1 LRINVVKEHGAG
13 PPPATLQDLRE
24 HLDAAVS
31 GRGDARIGRRSA
43 QVLEG
48 MLAAPRQAAVFSIS
62 ELGAAFGVHPSTLT
76 RLAKALG
83 FRGFSDFQSV
93 FRRHV
98 AGTGHFYSEQASQLR
113 AVSGAQRDSLA
124 LFSRIARDERGNVQ
138 GMLDSLDAA
147 TVEAVAQRLA
157 TAQRVRVLGLRQS
170 HSLASYLSYGL
181 GMLRDDVSEL
191 SPEHGLA
198 HGLGQLRGDDVLVV
212 LGFAPY
218 TRLTVTAARMA
229 HELGVPVVAVT
240 DGFASPLAGYA
251 AHTFVSPT
259 GGHFFSNSLAGV
271 LVLLEGLMSV
281 VAWQLGDS
289 ALRALEAREALISAM
304 DVEL

>member
-1 LRINVVKEHGAG
+1 
-13 PPPATLQDLRE
+13 
-24 HLDAAVS
+24 
-31 GRGDARIGRRSA
+31 
-43 QVLEG
+43 
-48 MLAAPRQAAVFSIS
+48 
-62 ELGAAFGVHPSTLT
+62 
-76 RLAKALG
+76 
-83 FRGFSDFQSV
+83 V

-113 AVSGAQRDSLA
+113 AVSGAQRDSLT
-124 LFSRIARDERGNVQ
+124 LFARIARDERGNVQ

-147 TVEAVAQRLA
+147 TVEAVAHRLA

-251 AHTFVSPT
+251 AHTLVSAT